1 MSSLIINY
9 DTAELVTTIMTWGQ
23 VHELDIETTLKQH
36 LEQKFP
42 VRSVSVL
49 VATTENDILMLKLR
63 SEQWKEDKEFGL
75 TADGSLVW

>member
-1 MSSLIINY
+1 
-9 DTAELVTTIMTWGQ
+9 
-23 VHELDIETTLKQH
+23 LDIEATLKQH

-49 VATTENDILMLKLR
+49 VAVIENDILMLKLR

-75 TADGSLVW
+75 TANGSLVW